1 MNVQQL
7 SEFIVN
13 HWILSLAFITIL
25 GLLIASE
32 VRRKVYGV
40 GQLGPTQATQMLNH
54 EDAVFLDVR
63 NDTEFA
69 TGHLVNARHVPLEML
84 KDRVA
89 ELEKLRARP
98 IIAYCRNGQRSNR
111 AAAVLKAQGFQNVHN
126 LTGGINAWESAGL
139 PVRRHK

>member
-1 MNVQQL
+1 MTVQQL

-13 HWILSLAFITIL
+13 HWILSLAFITIS

-32 VRRKVYGV
+32 VRRKLYGV
-40 GQLGPTQATQMLNH
+40 AQLGPVQATQMLNH
-54 EDAVFLDVR
+54 EDAVFIDVR

-69 TGHLVNARHVPLEML
+69 TGHLANARHIPLEVL
-84 KDRVA
+84 KDRVS
-89 ELEKLRARP
+89 ELKKWRARP

-111 AAAVLKAQGFQNVHN
+111 AAAMLKAQGFENVHN
-126 LTGGINAWESAGL
+126 LAGGINAWESAGL

>member
-1 MNVQQL
+1 MTVQQL

-13 HWILSLAFITIL
+13 HWILSLAFITIS
-25 GLLIASE
+25 GLLIANE
-32 VRRKVYGV
+32 VRRKLYGV
-40 GQLGPTQATQMLNH
+40 AQLGPVQATQMLNH

-69 TGHLVNARHVPLEML
+69 TGHLANARHIPLEVL
-84 KDRVA
+84 KDRVS
-89 ELEKLRARP
+89 ELQKLRARP

-111 AAAVLKAQGFQNVHN
+111 AAAMLKAQGFENVHN
-126 LTGGINAWESAGL
+126 LAGGINAWESAGL

>member
-1 MNVQQL
+1 MNVQRL

-13 HWILSLAFITIL
+13 HWILSLAFIAIL

-32 VRRKVYGV
+32 VRRKLYGV

-54 EDAVFLDVR
+54 EDAIFLDVR

-69 TGHLVNARHVPLEML
+69 SGHLANARHIPLEVL

-98 IIAYCRNGQRSNR
+98 IIAYCRNGQRSKR
-111 AAAVLKAQGFQNVHN
+111 AAAVLKALGFQNVHN
-126 LTGGINAWESAGL
+126 LAGGINAWESAGL
-139 PVRRHK
+139 PVRRRK

>member
-1 MNVQQL
+1 MTVQQL

-13 HWILSLAFITIL
+13 HWILSLAFITIS
-25 GLLIASE
+25 GLLIANE
-32 VRRKVYGV
+32 VRRKLYGV
-40 GQLGPTQATQMLNH
+40 AQLGPVQATQMLNH

-69 TGHLVNARHVPLEML
+69 TGHLANARHIPLEVL
-84 KDRVA
+84 KDRVS
-89 ELEKLRARP
+89 ELKKWRARP

-111 AAAVLKAQGFQNVHN
+111 AAAMLKAQGFENVHN
-126 LTGGINAWESAGL
+126 LAGGINAWESAGL

>member
-1 MNVQQL
+1 MTVQQL

-13 HWILSLAFITIL
+13 HWILSLAFITIS

-32 VRRKVYGV
+32 VRRKLYGV
-40 GQLGPTQATQMLNH
+40 AQLGPVQATQMLNH

-69 TGHLVNARHVPLEML
+69 TGHLANARHIPLEVL
-84 KDRVA
+84 KDRVS
-89 ELEKLRARP
+89 ELQKWRARP

-111 AAAVLKAQGFQNVHN
+111 AAAMLKAQGFENVHN
-126 LTGGINAWESAGL
+126 LAGGINAWESAGL